1 MRGQQLDQ
9 FKNLKR
15 FNQKEKVERESMEV
29 KEIKTLLEE
38 DKAKQLRKKQKELED
53 GEKFRKENDLR
64 MEEKH

>member
-1 MRGQQLDQ
+1 
-9 FKNLKR
+9 
-15 FNQKEKVERESMEV
+15 MEV